1 MTLIRPVVTYGCGV
15 WTLPVRDVNSLLVFE
30 RHTLRGLYGP
40 FQCEEG
46 WRISN
51 GDELEKLVRGEI
63 ILTYKRAQRI
73 KWPGHLDRKTTKTA
87 RMFKECVIL
96 DFRQL

>member
-1 MTLIRPVVTYGCGV
+1 M
-15 WTLPVRDVNSLLVFE
+15 
-30 RHTLRGLYGP
+30 LRRLCGP

-63 ILTYKRAQRI
+63 TVTYEIAQRI
-73 KWPGHLDRKTTKTA
+73 KWPPHLDRKTTKA
-87 RMFKECVIL
+87 ASMFKECVIL